1 MNALSNSLL
10 VPNVNFTIEQNSK
23 ELVSILKT
31 ILADTNEL
39 FLKSNNLLE
48 LLLGPAYAEARLEVE
63 NCCNELTLTLPLFYE
78 AMLNANLDAS
88 KIACSLQLFA
98 TPKYTGWIDRVRELT
113 TIHQKIRINILA
125 VFMNFNELDFPEV
138 FKYLKIRLAIHEK
151 YIWNFR
157 AQLD

>member
-1 MNALSNSLL
+1 MSTLSNGLL
-10 VPNVNFTIEQNSK
+10 VTNVNFTIEQNSK
-23 ELVSILKT
+23 ELVSIMKI

-48 LLLGPAYAEARLEVE
+48 LLLGPAYEEARIEVE
-63 NCCNELTLTLPLFYE
+63 NCCNELTTTLPLFYE

-88 KIACSLQLFA
+88 KIACSLQMFA
-98 TPKYTGWIDRVRELT
+98 TPKYTGWIDRVRELAK
-113 TIHQKIRINILA
+113 IHQKIRTNILQ
-125 VFMNFNELDFPEV
+125 VFMNFNETDFPTV

-157 AQLD
+157 SQLD